1 MDFATRTIHAGQPT
15 EPETGAVVSPIFQTT
30 TYQQIAP
37 GEHRGFDYTRTSNPT
52 RKRLETVLAD
62 LEGGVR
68 AAVFGSGL
76 AAEHAVLQAYLKPG
90 DEIVVPG
97 DVYGGTFRMLHK
109 VFEPLGCV
117 VTQVDFADLDA
128 VSAAL
133 TPATRLVWLESPT
146 NPRLLVYDI
155 AEISERAHAAGALV
169 VVDNTFAT
177 PYFQR
182 PFDLGA
188 DLIVHSVTKYLAGH
202 SDLVQ
207 GAVIARDPAVFEPVG
222 FLQNALGGIPGPFDC
237 WLTLRGLKTLE
248 LRMQR
253 HAENAIAVAEALS
266 NHPRVRRV
274 YFPGLASHPNHAIA
288 LKQMTGFGGMVSF
301 ELDGTVEEAAGFT
314 SSLKLFALGESLGG
328 VRALVCLPCRMTHA
342 SIPAETRHALGLSD
356 TLIRLSPGC
365 ESARDLV
372 RDLVEGLDRLGPRS
386 ELIGGSGVQDVQHDH
401 ATVLAGGHGIERDR
415 VRVGSEE
422 AERG

>member
-1 MDFATRTIHAGQPT
+1 MDFATRTIHAGQPA

-62 LEGGVR
+62 LEGGTR

-76 AAEHAVLQAYLKPG
+76 AAEHAILQAYLRPG
-90 DEIVVPG
+90 DEILVPE
-97 DVYGGTFRMLHK
+97 DVYGGTFRMLHR
-109 VFEPLGCV
+109 VFEPLGCT
-117 VTQVDFADLDA
+117 VTHVDFSDLPA
-128 VSAAL
+128 VGAAL
-133 TPATRLVWLESPT
+133 SPATRLVWIESPT

-155 AEISERAHAAGALV
+155 AAIARLAHAARALV

-177 PYFQR
+177 PYFQQ
-182 PFDLGA
+182 PFELGA

-253 HAENAIAVAEALS
+253 HAENATAVADALCA
-266 NHPRVRRV
+266 HPRVRRV
-274 YFPGLASHPNHAIA
+274 YFPGLPSHPNHAVA
-288 LKQMTGFGGMVSF
+288 RAQMTGFGGMVSF
-301 ELDGTVEEAAGFT
+301 ELDGTPDEASAFV
-314 SSLKLFALGESLGG
+314 SSLTYFALGESLGG
-328 VRALVCLPCRMTHA
+328 VRSLVCLPCRMTHA
-342 SIPAETRHALGLSD
+342 SIPPETRRALGLSD
-356 TLIRLSPGC
+356 TLVRLSPGC

-372 RDLVEGLDRLGPRS
+372 RDLVDGLDRLG
-386 ELIGGSGVQDVQHDH
+386 ETTSGVVFEETGNPGFPFR
-401 ATVLAGGHGIERDR
+401 AFPTAGR
-415 VRVGSEE
+415 
-422 AERG
+422 